1 MTNLINSLDRLSRL
15 LEIKFLLWEIL
26 AIRTLIG
33 VLSLIIIA
41 VHSGD
46 DHVADDHVADDHDHD
61 VEPVIII
68 PFLSIDGD
76 ALLFTIVTF
85 LSIGGD
91 APAPRGEHPREARVR
106 AVLPAVGGGRG
117 GG

>member
-1 MTNLINSLDRLSRL
+1 MSKT
-15 LEIKFLLWEIL
+15 
-26 AIRTLIG
+26 
-33 VLSLIIIA
+33 LSLIIIA

-68 PFLSIDGD
+68 PFLSIGGH

-117 GG
+117 GGGVVGGGVFFFFVFGPVFKAGFFASAVC